1 MPEFTI
7 IGGSVQ
13 VDTFSDIA
21 YPISRLIEVLLVDCK
36 VSREVKFVAA
46 GKTTFESASEGGNSA
61 SSPLAGGLCDFPW
74 VGVANRDLS
83 A

>member
-1 MPEFTI
+1 MSGFTI

-21 YPISRLIEVLLVDCK
+21 YPISRMFEVLLVDCK

-46 GKTTFESASEGGNSA
+46 GKTTVESASEGGDSA
-61 SSPLAGGLCDFPW
+61 SWSFAGGLCDFPW
-74 VGVANRDLS
+74 VGVANRDLN